1 MIKRISPCPRTA
13 LLTIALLM
21 VSYSAGATDK
31 DMHSELR
38 ESHRSLMNML
48 APEPTVN
55 KGSDDVLSQLSAETT
70 TTVKAGATVY
80 HSHCAHC
87 HGAALQG
94 QPNWNQ
100 PDANGMLPAPPHDDS
115 GHTWHHA
122 DDQLFEF
129 VKYGPATAMGDPQ
142 YQSMMPAF
150 QNVLSDSEIDAVLV
164 FIRST
169 WSSELK
175 EWQRG
180 ANDAQTGNVWWKKE

>member
-1 MIKRISPCPRTA
+1 
-13 LLTIALLM
+13 
-21 VSYSAGATDK
+21 
-31 DMHSELR
+31 
-38 ESHRSLMNML
+38 MNML

-70 TTVKAGATVY
+70 STIKAGATVY
-80 HSHCAHC
+80 HNHCAHC

-142 YQSMMPAF
+142 YRSMMPAF

-169 WSSELK
+169 WSSERK